1 MMNLLDG
8 VLASF
13 LMISKQPVESFI
25 QLETA
30 DDNTSLVAGD
40 GSLVS
45 FVQIHGSRQVIGDAE
60 YQWIIEQASMKL
72 GARFDRPGYALQAY
86 FMRDPH
92 MSGPDLSRAMQSNRV
107 SAQAMDLELDDLL
120 VERQKHLARFL
131 AHEEIFFVLWT
142 RPSAVS
148 KSDLNEALRT
158 RREQK
163 WVTASD
169 SQHPMSSLEP
179 LRVRHKS
186 YVASMLAALEDISIK
201 ATLENVHASL
211 NAVRRSIYP
220 LLSNEKWRANLPGDP
235 LLPRAPTSHSD
246 MSDILWPSLRR
257 QICVGDAEVIS
268 PTLVRIGDLVWG
280 AVDMTLAPAD
290 PSPFPQLL
298 ARLIDAD
305 VPFHISFLI
314 ESAGIQGAGFRT
326 FAASILAWTNDA
338 NRQIRESLKA
348 LQELAQSDPVVRL
361 RISLSTYAPARDRKL
376 VEMRLAAL
384 TQALEAWG
392 YCQASSAGGD
402 PLEMVL
408 SSSLGIAC
416 ASTAPAAIAPLREVI
431 KLLPWQRASSP
442 FKEGSVVFRTSDGR
456 VWPYQTGSSL
466 CTTWF
471 DLIFAQPGSGK
482 SVLMNAL
489 NLGTILSAGNTRL
502 PYMAI
507 LDIGPSSAGLI
518 SLVRDALP
526 LERRHEA
533 MHFKLK
539 MAPEYAVNPFDTQLG
554 CRYPLPEERSY
565 LSELLTLLC
574 TPPGQKTPYDGMAQL
589 VGLCVDEMYRWR
601 DDKGANSEPRP
612 YLINVEVEVDETLR
626 RYNVHLPVDPYWW
639 DVVDAMYDVGAYHEC
654 MLAQRHAVPTLAD
667 AVTAARRPQIRALLE
682 ETSIGASAESIIHAF
697 DRMIASAVREF
708 PILASITR
716 FDVGTTRV
724 AAVDLQ
730 DVAPQGD
737 DSADRQTSV
746 MYMLA
751 RHVLVRSW
759 WLGPDSIR
767 MMPEKYRPY
776 HEDRLRDIRE
786 CPKRLCYDEFHRTSK
801 TQSVRAQVVRD
812 MREGRKWGVQI
823 VLASQLLDDFS
834 DDMVD
839 MATGVWICGT
849 AVSERAIS
857 ATAERF
863 GLSDTARWVMRYRL
877 TGPRAS
883 GAPVLLLL
891 STSEGRYEQH
901 LINTLGPVELWALST
916 SAEDVDLRLRLYEAL
931 GAPKARSLLARFF
944 PGGSARQEIRR
955 RVIQRSEKSSGEAA
969 STAVIIH
976 EMTEELI
983 RISRET
989 KDADDGQAA

>member
-1 MMNLLDG
+1 MMEMLDS
-8 VLASF
+8 VIASF
-13 LMISKQPVESFI
+13 LLATKQPVESFI

-30 DDNTSLVAGD
+30 DDNTTLVAAD
-40 GSLVS
+40 GSMVS
-45 FVQIHGSRQVIGDAE
+45 FVQIHGSRQIIGDAE
-60 YQWIIEQASMKL
+60 YQWIVEQSTMKL
-72 GARFDRPGYALQAY
+72 GSRFDRPGYAIQVY

-92 MSGPDLSRAMQSNRV
+92 MAGADLTRAMQSNRS
-107 SAQAMDLELDDLL
+107 SAAAMELSLDDLL
-120 VERQKHLARFL
+120 TERQRHLAKYL
-131 AHEEIFFVLWT
+131 AHEEIFFILWT
-142 RPSAVS
+142 RPAAISR
-148 KSDLNEALRT
+148 SDLNDAVKA
-158 RREQK
+158 RRERK
-163 WVTASD
+163 WVIAKD
-169 SQHPMSSLEP
+169 SQHPFASLEP

-186 YVASMLAALEDISIK
+186 YVAATLAALEELSIK
-201 ATLENVHASL
+201 ATLENVHAAL
-211 NAVRRSIYP
+211 NAARRSIYP
-220 LLSNEKWRANLPGDP
+220 LLSNDGWRANLPGDP
-235 LLPRAPTSHSD
+235 LLPRAPTTKSD
-246 MSDILWPSLRR
+246 MSEVLWPSLRR
-257 QICVGDAEVIS
+257 QICTGDAEVIS
-268 PTLVRIGDLVWG
+268 PTTVRIGDLIWG
-280 AVDMTLAPAD
+280 GVDMTLGPAD

-298 ARLIDAD
+298 ARLIDSD

-314 ESAGIQGAGFRT
+314 ESAGIQGSGFRA
-326 FAASILAWTNDA
+326 FASAILAWTNDV

-348 LQELAQSDPVVRL
+348 LQELAQSDPVVSL
-361 RISLSTYAPARDRKL
+361 RISLSTYAPARERKL

-402 PLEMVL
+402 PLESVL
-408 SSSLGIAC
+408 SSAAGIAC
-416 ASTAPAAIAPLREVI
+416 ASTAPAAIAPLRDVV

-442 FKEGSVVFRTSDGR
+442 FSEGSVVFRTSDGR

-466 CTTWF
+466 STTWF

-489 NLGTILSAGNTRL
+489 NLGTILSAGNARL

-518 SLVRDALP
+518 SLIRDALP

-539 MAPEYAVNPFDTQLG
+539 MSPEYAVNPFDTQLG
-554 CRYPLPEERSY
+554 CRFPLPEERSY

-574 TPPGQKTPYDGMAQL
+574 TAPGQKTPYDGMAQL

-612 YLINVEVEVDETLR
+612 YLMNVEQEVDEVLR
-626 RYNVHLPVDPYWW
+626 KYNIHLPVDPYWW
-639 DVVDAMYDVGAYHEC
+639 DVVDALYEVGAYHEC
-654 MLAQRHAVPTLAD
+654 MMAQRHAVPTLAD

-716 FDVGTTRV
+716 FDLGTTRV

-737 DSADRQTSV
+737 DSADRQTAV

-751 RHVLVRSW
+751 RHVLVRAW
-759 WLGPDSIR
+759 WLGQDSIR
-767 MMPEKYRPY
+767 LMPEKYRGY
-776 HEDRLRDIRE
+776 HEARLRDIRE
-786 CPKRLCYDEFHRTSK
+786 SPKRLCFDEFHRTSK
-801 TQSVRAQVVRD
+801 TQSVRSQVVRD

-857 ATAERF
+857 ATADRF

-891 STSEGRYEQH
+891 STNEGRYEQH
-901 LINTLGPVELWALST
+901 LINTLGPIELWALST
-916 SAEDVDLRLRLYEAL
+916 SSEDVDLRTRLYDAL
-931 GAPKARSLLARFF
+931 GAPRARQILSKFF

-955 RVIQRSEKSSGEAA
+955 RVVQRTEKGNLEAA
-969 STAVIIH
+969 STSLVISELAE
-976 EMTEELI
+976 EMIKTVRAHYCE
-983 RISRET
+983 
-989 KDADDGQAA
+989 DDE

>member
-1 MMNLLDG
+1 MMNLLDS

-13 LMISKQPVESFI
+13 LLASKQPVESFI

-30 DDNTSLVAGD
+30 DDNTTLVASD

-45 FVQIHGSRQVIGDAE
+45 FVQIHGSRQVIGDTE
-60 YQWIIEQASMKL
+60 YQWIVEQATIKL
-72 GARFDRPGYALQAY
+72 GARFDRPGYGLQVY

-92 MSGPDLSRAMQSNRV
+92 MSGGDLSRVMRSNRA
-107 SAQAMDLELDDLL
+107 SAQAMDLDLEDLL
-120 VERQKHLARFL
+120 SERQRHLTRFL

-148 KSDLNEALRT
+148 KSDLQEALRQ

-163 WVTASD
+163 WVVARD
-169 SQHPMSSLEP
+169 SQHPMMTLEP

-186 YVASMLAALEDISIK
+186 YVAAMLAALEELSIK
-201 ATLENVHASL
+201 VTLENTHSAL

-220 LLSNEKWRANLPGDP
+220 LLSNENWRAVLPGDP
-235 LLPRAPTSHSD
+235 ISPRAPNSSTDFSD
-246 MSDILWPSLRR
+246 VLWPPLRR
-257 QICVGDAEVIS
+257 QICTGDAENIS
-268 PTLVRIGDLVWG
+268 STLVRIGDLIWG
-280 AVDMTLAPAD
+280 GVDMTLAPAD

-305 VPFHISFLI
+305 VPFHISYLI
-314 ESAGIQGAGFRT
+314 ESGGAQGAGFKA
-326 FAASILAWTNDA
+326 FVASILAWTNDV
-338 NRQIRESLKA
+338 NRQIKDSLQA
-348 LQELAQSDPVVRL
+348 LQVLAQSEPVVRL
-361 RISLSTYAPARDRKL
+361 RISLSTYAPAREHKL
-376 VEMRLAAL
+376 VEMRLAAV

-402 PLEMVL
+402 PLETVL
-408 SSSLGIAC
+408 SSALGVSC
-416 ASTAPAAIAPLREVI
+416 SSTAPAAIAPLHEVI

-442 FKEGSVVFRTSDGR
+442 FKEGSVVFRTADGR

-466 CTTWF
+466 STTWF
-471 DLIFAQPGSGK
+471 DLIFAQPGAGK

-489 NLGTILSAGNTRL
+489 NLGTVLSSGNTRL
-502 PYMAI
+502 PYVAI
-507 LDIGPSSAGLI
+507 LDIGPSSSGLI
-518 SLVRDALP
+518 SLIRDALP
-526 LERRHEA
+526 LDRRHEA

-539 MAPEYAVNPFDTQLG
+539 MSPDYAVNPFDTQLG
-554 CRYPLPEERSY
+554 CRYPLPEERAY

-574 TPPGQKTPYDGMAQL
+574 TPPGQRTPYDGMAQL

-601 DDKGANSEPRP
+601 DDNGANSEPRP
-612 YLINVEVEVDETLR
+612 YLTNVEPEVDEVLR
-626 RYNVHLPVDPYWW
+626 RHNVHLPVDPYWW
-639 DVVDAMYDVGAYHEC
+639 DVVDALYDVGAFHEC

-708 PILASITR
+708 PILASVTR

-730 DVAPQGD
+730 EVAPQGD

-751 RHVLVRSW
+751 RHVLVRAW
-759 WLGPDSIR
+759 WLGPESIR
-767 MMPEKYRPY
+767 MMPEKYRSY
-776 HEDRLRDIRE
+776 HEARLRDIRE
-786 CPKRLCYDEFHRTSK
+786 CPKRICYDEFHRTSK

-834 DDMVD
+834 EDMVD

-849 AVSERAIS
+849 AVSERAIT

-883 GAPVLLLL
+883 GAPVLFLL
-891 STSEGRYEQH
+891 STNEGRYEQH
-901 LINTLGPVELWALST
+901 LINTLGPMELWALST
-916 SAEDVDLRLRLYEAL
+916 SAEDVDLRTQLYETL
-931 GAPKARSLLARFF
+931 GAPQARAILARFF

-955 RVIQRSEKSSGEAA
+955 RVVQRSERDVGGEAV
-969 STAVIIH
+969 STSMIIH
-976 EMTEELI
+976 ELAQELI
-983 RISRET
+983 RISRGLQE
-989 KDADDGQAA
+989 AVNA

>member
-1 MMNLLDG
+1 MLNVLDS

-13 LMISKQPVESFI
+13 LMLSKQPIESFV

-30 DDNTSLVAGD
+30 DDATTLVASD
-40 GSLVS
+40 GSMVS
-45 FVQIHGSRQVIGDAE
+45 YLKIHGSRQIIGDAE
-60 YQWIIEQASMKL
+60 YQWIIEQATIKMGS
-72 GARFDRPGYALQAY
+72 RFDRPGYAFQVY
-86 FMRDPH
+86 FMRDPE
-92 MSGPDLSRAMQSNRV
+92 MAGADLDHVMQANRSSSRAM
-107 SAQAMDLELDDLL
+107 ELDVEDLL
-120 VERQKHLARFL
+120 SERQRHMTKYL
-131 AHEEIFFVLWT
+131 AHEEIYFVLWT
-142 RPSAVS
+142 RPSAIT
-148 KSDLNEALRT
+148 KSDLSGAVKGRQA
-158 RREQK
+158 QK
-163 WVTASD
+163 WVVAND
-169 SQHPMSSLEP
+169 AQHPLSALEP

-186 YVASMLAALEDISIK
+186 YVAAMLAALEELAIR
-201 ATLENVHASL
+201 ATLENVHSAL
-211 NAVRRSIYP
+211 CAARRSLYP
-220 LLSNEKWRANLPGDP
+220 TLAHDNWRANVPGDP
-235 LLPRAPTSHSD
+235 LIPRAPTTKNDLSE
-246 MSDILWPSLRR
+246 ILWPPIGR
-257 QICVGDAEVIS
+257 QLCTGDAEVLS
-268 PTLVRIGDLVWG
+268 PTIVRIGDLVWG
-280 AVDMTLAPAD
+280 GVDMTLGPAD

-298 ARLIDAD
+298 ARLIDSD
-305 VPFHISFLI
+305 VPFHISYLV
-314 ESAGIQGAGFRT
+314 ESAGAHSAGFRA
-326 FAASILAWTNDA
+326 FAAAILAWTNGV
-338 NRQIRESLKA
+338 NRQIRESIRA

-361 RISLSTYAPARDRKL
+361 RISLSTYAPVRDRKL
-376 VEMRLAAL
+376 VEVRLAAL

-402 PLEMVL
+402 PLESVL
-408 SSSLGIAC
+408 SSTLGIAC
-416 ASTAPAAIAPLREVI
+416 ASTAPPAIAPLRDVI

-442 FKEGSVVFRTSDGR
+442 FTEGSVIFRTSDGR
-456 VWPYQTGSSL
+456 VWPYQPGSSL

-471 DLIFAQPGSGK
+471 DLIFAQPGAGK

-489 NLGTILSAGNTRL
+489 NLGTVLSAGNARL

-507 LDIGPSSAGLI
+507 LDIGPSSSGLI
-518 SLVRDALP
+518 SLIRDALP

-539 MAPEYAVNPFDTQLG
+539 MAPEYAINPFDTQLG
-554 CRYPLPEERSY
+554 CRYPLPEERAY

-574 TPPGQKTPYDGMAQL
+574 TAPGQKTPYDGMAQL

-601 DDKGANSEPRP
+601 DDKGANAEPRP
-612 YLINVEVEVDETLR
+612 YLQNVESEVDETIR
-626 RYNVHLPVDPYWW
+626 RHNIHLPVDPYWW
-639 DVVDAMYDVGAYHEC
+639 DVVDALYEIGAYHEC
-654 MLAQRHAVPTLAD
+654 MMSQRHAVPTLAD

-716 FDVGTTRV
+716 FDIGTTRI
-724 AAVDLQ
+724 AAIDLQ

-737 DSADRQTSV
+737 DSADRQTAV

-751 RHVLVRSW
+751 RHVLVRAW
-759 WLGPDSIR
+759 WLGQDAVR
-767 MMPEKYRPY
+767 LMPEKYRPY
-776 HEDRLRDIRE
+776 HEARLRDIRE
-786 CPKRLCYDEFHRTSK
+786 SPKRLCFDEFHRTSK

-857 ATAERF
+857 STAERF

-883 GAPVLLLL
+883 GAPVLFLL
-891 STSEGRYEQH
+891 STNEGRYEQH

-916 SAEDVDLRLRLYEAL
+916 SSEDVDLRSRLYEAV
-931 GAPKARSLLARFF
+931 GAPRARQVLSKFF

-955 RVIQRSEKSSGEAA
+955 RVVQRMEKGDLERATTTHVVGELASEMIAAVRNAFGDEVASS
-969 STAVIIH
+969 
-976 EMTEELI
+976 
-983 RISRET
+983 
-989 KDADDGQAA
+989 